1 MANGPGTAELVAA
14 VTGAGGLGV
23 FGASGLTC
31 AALERDMARVRELAP
46 DGPFGVNAQLAPPTP
61 ATGERERILE
71 VMRPFRRELGLPD
84 EPPEPAKAD
93 PPAAL
98 IECALAGGATVV
110 TTFDDPSAVADATRA
125 AGARLVAMVTTADEA
140 RTALAS
146 GAEAIIAQGSEAGG
160 HRGTFG
166 GGEARG
172 GGIVALVPQVVDAV
186 GPDIPVVAS
195 GGIMDGRGIA
205 AALALGAQGVSLGT
219 CFLGQRRERRRGR
232 LRRDAPR
239 HARRPDGRDRPRHR
253 PARRAGSATASSTR
267 SWRPI
272 PARSAGA
279 ARRALVSDLRRAAS
293 EQDRGDI
300 LPMLAG
306 EGAAMSGERRR
317 GRRARARPW
326 LAPPGRREARARRA
340 SHVSPEQ
347 ARLSTLGSGTH
358 DVVRADPEVLQSSRR
373 E

>member
-1 MANGPGTAELVAA
+1 MSRPLHTPLCDLLGIRVPVLLAPMANGPGTAELVAA

-23 FGASGLTC
+23 FGASGMTC

-46 DGPFGVNAQLAPPTP
+46 DGPFGVNAQLAPPTA

-110 TTFDDPSAVADATRA
+110 TTFDDPSAVADMTRA
-125 AGARLVAMVTTADEA
+125 AGARLVAMVTMADEA

-160 HRGTFG
+160 HRGTYG

-219 CFLGQRRERRRGR
+219 CFLGSAESGAADVYAAT
-232 LRRDAPR
+232 LRDTPA
-239 HARRPDGRDRPRHR
+239 DRTVVTDLVTGR
-253 PARRAGSATASSTR
+253 PARWIRNRFLDALLEADPGTLGWGRQA
-267 SWRPI
+267 
-272 PARSAGA
+272 
-279 ARRALVSDLRRAAS
+279 ALVSDLRRAAS

-306 EGAAMSGERRR
+306 EGAAMSGEREPAAEIF
-317 GRRARARPW
+317 ARLVRETEAA
-326 LAPPGRREARARRA
+326 LAGLARR
-340 SHVSPEQ
+340 
-347 ARLSTLGSGTH
+347 L
-358 DVVRADPEVLQSSRR
+358 RAL
-373 E
+373 